1 MGMRMKALHHLNKI
15 FGAIKN
21 FDRGSWDCLTQYDEL
36 TQLPNRFLFLSNLKK
51 VIASSDDS
59 GPVFA
64 VLIIDV
70 DHFKHI
76 NAMQGY
82 RSGDE
87 LLQKI
92 SHRLSLY
99 LKNSED
105 ILARIGGDVFA
116 LLLKVGDKG
125 RGESVVRQIGEC
137 LLQDLQLPFDISNPR
152 HKCSVCIGATVFD
165 LLNIEGDDELK
176 LDEVIRRADLALYD
190 AKSSG
195 RNSFKFFKPSFRN
208 FLESKSQIEDEL
220 RVAIE
225 RNQFEL
231 HYQLQVSSCGGVIG
245 AEALLRWMHPRQGL
259 LNPGSFIHI
268 AEQSDLICK
277 IGFWVL
283 NAACSKLYEWGRDPL
298 LSRLSLAINI
308 SSKQFQQ
315 MDFVRQVLEVLGKT
329 GVTPELL
336 EIELTESLLLDNV
349 YDVIEKMQLLKQYG
363 VGLAL
368 DDFGTGYSSLS
379 YLKNL
384 PFDRLKIDGSFV
396 RDVAR
401 SSHDAAIVK
410 TIIELS
416 NTLGLS
422 VIAEG
427 VETIAQQQKLHELGC
442 CKYQGYLF
450 GYPLP
455 EREFIVLVRDRLKF
469 CQIEARGG

>member
-1 MGMRMKALHHLNKI
+1 M
-15 FGAIKN
+15 
-21 FDRGSWDCLTQYDEL
+21 
-36 TQLPNRFLFLSNLKK
+36 LK
-51 VIASSDDS
+51 
-59 GPVFA
+59 
-64 VLIIDV
+64 
-70 DHFKHI
+70 
-76 NAMQGY
+76 
-82 RSGDE
+82 
-87 LLQKI
+87 
-92 SHRLSLY
+92 
-99 LKNSED
+99 
-105 ILARIGGDVFA
+105 
-116 LLLKVGDKG
+116 
-125 RGESVVRQIGEC
+125 
-137 LLQDLQLPFDISNPR
+137 
-152 HKCSVCIGATVFD
+152 TV
-165 LLNIEGDDELK
+165 
-176 LDEVIRRADLALYD
+176 
-190 AKSSG
+190 
-195 RNSFKFFKPSFRN
+195 
-208 FLESKSQIEDEL
+208 
-220 RVAIE
+220 
-225 RNQFEL
+225 
-231 HYQLQVSSCGGVIG
+231 
-245 AEALLRWMHPRQGL
+245 
-259 LNPGSFIHI
+259 
-268 AEQSDLICK
+268 
-277 IGFWVL
+277 
-283 NAACSKLYEWGRDPL
+283 YEWGRDPL

-336 EIELTESLLLDNV
+336 EIELTESLLLDNA